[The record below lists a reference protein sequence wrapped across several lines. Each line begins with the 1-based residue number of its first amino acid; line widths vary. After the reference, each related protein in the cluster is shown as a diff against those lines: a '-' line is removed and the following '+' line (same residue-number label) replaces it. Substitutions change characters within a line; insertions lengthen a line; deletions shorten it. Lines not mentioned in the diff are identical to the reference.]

1 VRTTQHWSRPGLET
15 HRIGEGES
23 SRTVSAVIRILIVED
38 LAAHAELMAW
48 ELRRSGLP
56 FETLR
61 VDNEAQLL
69 RALGSFSPDVVLSD
83 HSLPQFS
90 ADQVLRVMLRE
101 RPLIPVIIVT
111 GSLDEETAAD
121 YIKAGA
127 VDYVVKDRLYRIGPA
142 VRRALALRQAQ
153 QDALDFQDALRRSE
167 QRFRK
172 LVEHSSGVITLLD
185 AAGRIVYST
194 QSIRSTLG
202 YTEGERVGSVVFELI
217 HPDDRPQAEA
227 LFRQVMAESGI
238 VAHADLRV
246 RHKDGTWRDL
256 ELAAVN
262 HLDDPVVSAV
272 VVNYHD
278 ITERKRAL
286 TEIRVLEEQFRQAQ
300 KMEAVG
306 RLAGGVAHDFNNL
319 LTVIISYADLLA
331 RDLPEGSAARQDLLE
346 IRKAGAQAASLTSQL
361 LAFSRQQVLA
371 PVVLNLN
378 ALLADVRKMLQRLL
392 GEDIELSLR
401 LAPQLGNVRADPGQ
415 LQQVIMNLAVNSQ
428 DAMPTGGQL
437 TIETADVEL
446 SEGYV
451 EAHQTVRPGSYTML
465 VVTDTGTGMD
475 AETRS
480 RAFEPFFTTKE
491 KGHGTGLGLS
501 TVYGIVQQS
510 GGYVWLYSEP
520 GHGTTFK
527 IYLPRVDEPTGQ
539 PLPREMPKTLT
550 GTETILLVEDE
561 AMMRPLVNGILEKR
575 GYRVLVAQNATEAL
589 TLARQHDG
597 PIHLLLTDV
606 VMPGNSG
613 PELAARLVASRPET
627 AVLYMSGYT
636 DDATV
641 RHGLLDRGLNYIQ
654 KPFTPSALAQ
664 KVRQVL
670 SSR

>member
-1 VRTTQHWSRPGLET
+1 MP
-15 HRIGEGES
+15 
-23 SRTVSAVIRILIVED
+23 AVIRILIVED

-48 ELRRSGLP
+48 QLEHSGLSC
-56 FETLR
+56 ETLR
-61 VDNEAQLL
+61 VQSEAELL
-69 RALGSFSPDVVLSD
+69 RALASFAPDVVLSD

-90 ADQVLRVMLRE
+90 ADQVLRVMQRE
-101 RPLIPVIIVT
+101 RPLLPVIIVT

-127 VDYVVKDRLYRIGPA
+127 VDYVVKDRLYRLGPA

-172 LVEHSSGVITLLD
+172 LVEHSSDVITLLD

-194 QSIRSTLG
+194 QSIHATLG
-202 YTEGERVGSVVFELI
+202 YAEGERVGSLVFELI
-217 HPDDRPQAEA
+217 HPDDRSKAEA
-227 LFRQVMAESGI
+227 LFQEVTAERGV
-238 VAHADLRV
+238 VARADLRV

-256 ELAAVN
+256 EVAAVN

-278 ITERKRAL
+278 ITQRKRAL

-319 LTVIISYADLLA
+319 LTVIMSYADLLA
-331 RDLPEGSAARQDLLE
+331 AELPEGSAARQDLLE
-346 IRKAGAQAASLTSQL
+346 IRKAGAQAASLTGQL

-371 PVVLNLN
+371 PIVLNLN
-378 ALLADVRKMLQRLL
+378 EQLGDMRKMLQRVL

-415 LQQVIMNLAVNSQ
+415 LQQVMMNLAVNSR
-428 DAMPTGGQL
+428 DAMPTGGTL
-437 TIETADVEL
+437 TIETADLVL
-446 SEGYV
+446 SERYV
-451 EAHQTVRPGSYTML
+451 EAHQTVLPGPYTML

-491 KGHGTGLGLS
+491 KGRGTGLGLS

-510 GGYVWLYSEP
+510 GGYIWLYSEP

-527 IYLPRVDEPTGQ
+527 IYLPRVDAPTEE
-539 PLPREMPKTLT
+539 PLPRESAKTLK

-561 AMMRPLVNGILEKR
+561 AMMRPLVKGILEGR
-575 GYRVLVAQNATEAL
+575 GYRVLVAQNAEEAL
-589 TLARQHDG
+589 TLAREHVG

-606 VMPGNSG
+606 VMPGVSG
-613 PELAARLVASRPET
+613 PDLAVRLAASRPE
-627 AVLYMSGYT
+627 AVVLYMSGYT
-636 DDATV
+636 DDAIV
-641 RHGLLDRGLNYIQ
+641 HYGVLEGALNYIQ
-654 KPFTPSALAQ
+654 KPFTPSMLAQ
-664 KVRQVL
+664 KLRQVL
-670 SSR
+670 EGR

>member
-1 VRTTQHWSRPGLET
+1 M
-15 HRIGEGES
+15 
-23 SRTVSAVIRILIVED
+23 SAVIRILIVED

-48 ELRRSGLP
+48 ELQRSGLQV
-56 FETLR
+56 ETLR
-61 VDNEAQLL
+61 VENEAELL
-69 RALGSFSPDVVLSD
+69 RALDSFAPDVVLSD

-90 ADQVLRVMLRE
+90 ADQALRVMQRE

-127 VDYVVKDRLYRIGPA
+127 VDYVVKDRLYRLGTA

-153 QDALDFQDALRRSE
+153 QDALHFQDALRRSE

-202 YTEGERVGSVVFELI
+202 YTEGERVGSLVFELI
-217 HPDDRPQAEA
+217 HPDDHAKAEA
-227 LFRQVMAESGI
+227 LLRQVTAERGI

-256 ELAAVN
+256 EVTAVN

-278 ITERKRAL
+278 ITERKRTL

-306 RLAGGVAHDFNNL
+306 RLAGGIAHDFNNL
-319 LTVIISYADLLA
+319 LTIIISYADLLA
-331 RDLPEGSAARQDLLE
+331 RELPEGSAARADLLE
-346 IRKAGAQAASLTSQL
+346 IRKAGAQAASLTNQL

-378 ALLADVRKMLQRLL
+378 ELVADVRKMLQRLL

-401 LAPQLGNVRADPGQ
+401 LAPQLGTVRADPGQ

-428 DAMPTGGQL
+428 DAMPTGGRL

-446 SEGYV
+446 NEEYAA
-451 EAHQTVRPGSYTML
+451 AHQTVRPGSYTML

-475 AETRS
+475 PETRS

-491 KGHGTGLGLS
+491 KGRGTGLGLS

-510 GGYVWLYSEP
+510 GGYIWLYSEP
-520 GHGTTFK
+520 GQGTTIR
-527 IYLPRVDEPTGQ
+527 IYLPRVDEPAEE
-539 PLPREMPKTLT
+539 PLPRAMPTTLT
-550 GTETILLVEDE
+550 GNETILLVEDE
-561 AMMRPLVNGILEKR
+561 AMMRPLVNGILQQR
-575 GYRVLVAQNATEAL
+575 GYRVLVAQNAEEAL

-606 VMPGNSG
+606 VMPGGSG
-613 PELAARLVASRPET
+613 PDLAARLAASRPDT
-627 AVLYMSGYT
+627 VVLYMSGYT
-636 DDATV
+636 DDAMV
-641 RHGLLDRGLNYIQ
+641 RYGLLKRDLNYIQ
-654 KPFTPSALAQ
+654 KPFTPSMLAQ
-664 KVRQVL
+664 RLRQVL
-670 SSR
+670 DGR

>member
-1 VRTTQHWSRPGLET
+1 MP
-15 HRIGEGES
+15 
-23 SRTVSAVIRILIVED
+23 AVIRILIVED

-48 ELRRSGLP
+48 QLEHSGLSC
-56 FETLR
+56 ETLR
-61 VDNEAQLL
+61 VQSEAELL
-69 RALGSFSPDVVLSD
+69 RALGSFAPDIVLSD

-90 ADQVLRVMLRE
+90 GDQVLRVVQRE

-127 VDYVVKDRLYRIGPA
+127 VDYVVKDRLHRLGPA

-153 QDALDFQDALRRSE
+153 QDALDFQEALRRSE

-172 LVEHSSGVITLLD
+172 LVEHSNDVITLLD

-202 YTEGERVGSVVFELI
+202 YAERERTGSLVFELV
-217 HPDDRPQAEA
+217 HPDDLRRAVG
-227 LFRQVMAESGI
+227 LFRQVTAQRGI

-256 ELAAVN
+256 EVAAVN

-286 TEIRVLEEQFRQAQ
+286 TEMRLLEEQFRQAQ

-319 LTVIISYADLLA
+319 LTIIMSYADLLA
-331 RDLPEGSAARQDLLE
+331 RDLPQGSAARQDLLE
-346 IRKAGAQAASLTSQL
+346 IRKAAAQAASLTGQL

-378 ALLADVRKMLQRLL
+378 ELLADVREMLQRLL

-401 LAPQLGNVRADPGQ
+401 LAPQLGNIRADPGQ
-415 LQQVIMNLAVNSQ
+415 LQQVIMNLAVNSR
-428 DAMPTGGQL
+428 DAMPTGGTL
-437 TIETADVEL
+437 TIETADVAL
-446 SEGYV
+446 SEEYA

-475 AETRS
+475 PGTRS

-491 KGHGTGLGLS
+491 KGRGTGLGLS

-510 GGYVWLYSEP
+510 GGYVLLYSEP

-527 IYLPRVDEPTGQ
+527 IYLPRVDEPVAE
-539 PLPREMPKTLT
+539 PLPREMPKALT

-561 AMMRPLVNGILEKR
+561 AMMRPLVNGILQKR
-575 GYRVLVAQNATEAL
+575 GYRVLVAQNAEEAL

-606 VMPGNSG
+606 VMPVSGG
-613 PELAARLVASRPET
+613 PELAARLAASRPET

-641 RHGLLDRGLNYIQ
+641 RHGLLERGLNYIQ
-654 KPFTPSALAQ
+654 KPFTPSGLVQ

-670 SSR
+670 GSR

>member
-1 VRTTQHWSRPGLET
+1 VP
-15 HRIGEGES
+15 
-23 SRTVSAVIRILIVED
+23 AVIRILIVED

-48 ELRRSGLP
+48 ELQRSGLRC
-56 FETLR
+56 ETLR
-61 VDNEAQLL
+61 VDNEAQLV
-69 RALGSFSPDVVLSD
+69 RALASFTPDVVLSD

-90 ADQVLRVMLRE
+90 ARQVLLVMQRE
-101 RPLIPVIIVT
+101 RPLVPVVIVT

-127 VDYVVKDRLYRIGPA
+127 VDYVVKDRLYRLGPA
-142 VRRALALRQAQ
+142 VQRALALRQAQ

-172 LVEHSSGVITLLD
+172 LVEHSSDVITLLD

-202 YTEGERVGSVVFELI
+202 YAERERAGSLVFELI
-217 HPDDRPQAEA
+217 HPDDRPKAEA
-227 LFRQVMAESGI
+227 LFRHVTAERGI

-256 ELAAVN
+256 EVAAVN

-286 TEIRVLEEQFRQAQ
+286 TEMRLLEEQFRQAQ

-319 LTVIISYADLLA
+319 LTVIMSYADLLA
-331 RDLPEGSAARQDLLE
+331 AELPEGSAARQDLLE
-346 IRKAGAQAASLTSQL
+346 IRKAGAQAASLTGQL

-371 PVVLNLN
+371 PIVLNLN
-378 ALLADVRKMLQRLL
+378 ELLGDMRKMLQRVL

-415 LQQVIMNLAVNSQ
+415 LQQVMMNLAVNSR

-437 TIETADVEL
+437 TIQTADVGL
-446 SEGYV
+446 SEEYV
-451 EAHQTVRPGSYTML
+451 EAHQTVLPGPYTML

-491 KGHGTGLGLS
+491 KGRGTGLGLS

-510 GGYVWLYSEP
+510 GGYIWLYSEP

-527 IYLPRVDEPTGQ
+527 IYLPRVDAPAEE
-539 PLPREMPKTLT
+539 PLPRESAKTLK

-561 AMMRPLVNGILEKR
+561 AMMRPLVKGILQGR
-575 GYRVLVAQNATEAL
+575 GYRVLVAQNAEEAL
-589 TLARQHDG
+589 TLAREHVG

-606 VMPGNSG
+606 VMPGVSG
-613 PELAARLVASRPET
+613 PDLAVRLAASRPE
-627 AVLYMSGYT
+627 AVVLYMSGYT
-636 DDATV
+636 DDAIV
-641 RHGLLDRGLNYIQ
+641 HYGLFKRGLNYIQ
-654 KPFTPSALAQ
+654 KPFTPGMLSQ
-664 KVRQVL
+664 KVRLVL
-670 SSR
+670 DGR

>member
-1 VRTTQHWSRPGLET
+1 VDAHDNLASATAVIDVATRSRDQIPPCQP
-15 HRIGEGES
+15 GEGES

-48 ELRRSGLP
+48 ELQHSELRC
-56 FETLR
+56 ETLR
-61 VDNEAQLL
+61 VQNEAELL
-69 RALGSFSPDVVLSD
+69 RALGNFAPDVVLSD

-90 ADQVLRVMLRE
+90 ADQVLRVIQRE

-127 VDYVVKDRLYRIGPA
+127 VDYVVKDRLYRLGPA
-142 VRRALALRQAQ
+142 VQRALALRQAQ
-153 QDALDFQDALRRSE
+153 QDALDFQEALRRSE

-172 LVEHSSGVITLLD
+172 LVEHSSDVITLLD

-202 YTEGERVGSVVFELI
+202 YTERERTGSLVFELI
-217 HPDDRPQAEA
+217 HPDDLRRAVA
-227 LFRQVMAESGI
+227 LFRQVTAERGI
-238 VAHADLRV
+238 VAHAELRV

-256 ELAAVN
+256 EVAAVN

-286 TEIRVLEEQFRQAQ
+286 TEMRLLEEQFRQAQ

-319 LTVIISYADLLA
+319 LTIIMSYADLLA
-331 RDLPEGSAARQDLLE
+331 TDLPEGLAARQDLLE
-346 IRKAGAQAASLTSQL
+346 IRKAAAQAASLTNQL

-378 ALLADVRKMLQRLL
+378 ELVADVRKMLQRLL

-401 LAPQLGNVRADPGQ
+401 LAPQLGDVRADPGQ
-415 LQQVIMNLAVNSQ
+415 LQQVIMNLAVNSR
-428 DAMPTGGQL
+428 DAMPTGGKL
-437 TIETADVEL
+437 TLETAAVEL
-446 SEGYV
+446 GEEYV

-465 VVTDTGTGMD
+465 VVTDTGMGMD
-475 AETRS
+475 PETRS

-491 KGHGTGLGLS
+491 KGRGTGLGLS

-510 GGYVWLYSEP
+510 GGYIWLYSEP

-527 IYLPRVDEPTGQ
+527 IYLPRVDE
-539 PLPREMPKTLT
+539 
-550 GTETILLVEDE
+550 
-561 AMMRPLVNGILEKR
+561 
-575 GYRVLVAQNATEAL
+575 
-589 TLARQHDG
+589 
-597 PIHLLLTDV
+597 
-606 VMPGNSG
+606 
-613 PELAARLVASRPET
+613 
-627 AVLYMSGYT
+627 
-636 DDATV
+636 
-641 RHGLLDRGLNYIQ
+641 RH
-654 KPFTPSALAQ
+654 
-664 KVRQVL
+664 
-670 SSR
+670 

>member
-1 VRTTQHWSRPGLET
+1 VP
-15 HRIGEGES
+15 
-23 SRTVSAVIRILIVED
+23 AVLRILIVED

-48 ELRRSGLP
+48 ELQRSGVP
-56 FETLR
+56 FETRR
-61 VDNEAQLL
+61 VQSEADLL
-69 RALGSFSPDVVLSD
+69 RALGSFAPDVVLSD

-90 ADQVLRVMLRE
+90 ADQVLRVMQRE

-127 VDYVVKDRLYRIGPA
+127 VDYVVKDRLYRLGPA

-202 YTEGERVGSVVFELI
+202 YTEGERVGSLVFELI
-217 HPDDRPQAEA
+217 HPDDRPRVEE
-227 LFRQVMAESGI
+227 LFRKVTAESGV
-238 VAHADLRV
+238 VAHTDLRV

-256 ELAAVN
+256 EVTAVN
-262 HLDDPVVSAV
+262 HLDDPVVRAI

-286 TEIRVLEEQFRQAQ
+286 TGMRLLEEQFRQAQ

-331 RDLPEGSAARQDLLE
+331 RDLAQGSAARQDLLE
-346 IRKAGAQAASLTSQL
+346 IRKAAAQAASLTGQL

-378 ALLADVRKMLQRLL
+378 DLLADVRKMLQRLL

-401 LAPQLGNVRADPGQ
+401 LAPQLGTVRADPGQ
-415 LQQVIMNLAVNSQ
+415 LQQVIMNLAVNSR
-428 DAMPTGGQL
+428 DAMPTGGTL
-437 TIETADVEL
+437 TIETAEVAL
-446 SEGYV
+446 SEEYA

-491 KGHGTGLGLS
+491 KGRGTGLGLS

-510 GGYVWLYSEP
+510 GGYIWLYSEP

-527 IYLPRVDEPTGQ
+527 IYLPRADEPGAA
-539 PLPREMPKTLT
+539 PLPRDHP
-550 GTETILLVEDE
+550 
-561 AMMRPLVNGILEKR
+561 P
-575 GYRVLVAQNATEAL
+575 
-589 TLARQHDG
+589 
-597 PIHLLLTDV
+597 P
-606 VMPGNSG
+606 
-613 PELAARLVASRPET
+613 
-627 AVLYMSGYT
+627 
-636 DDATV
+636 
-641 RHGLLDRGLNYIQ
+641 
-654 KPFTPSALAQ
+654 
-664 KVRQVL
+664 
-670 SSR
+670 